1 MNKTKKIYSAI
12 YIVSRALFFVSAFA
26 LFFALLPPAEENG
39 RRAAHYTIF
48 AVCVLTGA
56 ALTVWGAEMKRR
68 GLKNGVSPET
78 FTPTGA
84 QTAVSYFRL
93 ILMAVV
99 IVFPFYVIVVTSL
112 KTDYEA
118 ASLGFSWLPK
128 LGASAEAYKYVFTS
142 DTLDVTIGD
151 ALINTLKTSV
161 VPTLASVFVSALSAY
176 SFAKLEFRGK
186 NALFGVLLLTMMTP
200 GCITLL
206 SSYLLYDAIGWT
218 HSFLPLVVPSFFGAA
233 GIVFFLREYFAG
245 IPDDL
250 LGSARL
256 DGLDDMGIF
265 FRIVMPL
272 SVPAVV
278 AQLVLTFV
286 GKYNDF
292 MGPLIYLTDNE
303 MYTLQIYMRSFTSG
317 SIYNNRVAAAC
328 AISIAPLLLAYL
340 FLQKIILSGIAM
352 SSGLKA

>member
-56 ALTVWGAEMKRR
+56 ALTVWGTEMKRR
-68 GLKNGVSPET
+68 GLKSGVSPET
-78 FTPTGA
+78 FTPAGA
-84 QTAVSYFRL
+84 QTSVSYFWL

-161 VPTLASVFVSALSAY
+161 VPTLASVFVSRS
-176 SFAKLEFRGK
+176 EER
-186 NALFGVLLLTMMTP
+186 
-200 GCITLL
+200 
-206 SSYLLYDAIGWT
+206 
-218 HSFLPLVVPSFFGAA
+218 
-233 GIVFFLREYFAG
+233 R
-245 IPDDL
+245 
-250 LGSARL
+250 
-256 DGLDDMGIF
+256 
-265 FRIVMPL
+265 
-272 SVPAVV
+272 
-278 AQLVLTFV
+278 V
-286 GKYNDF
+286 GK
-292 MGPLIYLTDNE
+292 E
-303 MYTLQIYMRSFTSG
+303 CRSRWSP
-317 SIYNNRVAAAC
+317 YH
-328 AISIAPLLLAYL
+328 
-340 FLQKIILSGIAM
+340 
-352 SSGLKA
+352 

>member
-1 MNKTKKIYSAI
+1 MERTKKIYSAI
-12 YIVSRALFFVSAFA
+12 YLISRALFFAGAFA
-26 LFFALLPPAEENG
+26 FLFAMLPPAEVNG
-39 RRAAHYTIF
+39 RRGAHIAIF
-48 AVCVLTGA
+48 AACLLLGVSLSVYGA
-56 ALTVWGAEMKRR
+56 QMKKH
-68 GLKNGVSPET
+68 GLKNGASPET

-84 QTAVSYFRL
+84 QTAVSYFWL
-93 ILMAVV
+93 IIMAVV
-99 IVFPFYVIVVTSL
+99 IVFPFYVIMVTSL

-128 LGASAEAYKYVFTS
+128 LGASSDAYKYVFSS
-142 DTLDVTIGD
+142 DALDVTIGD
-151 ALINTLKTSV
+151 ALVNTLKTSV

-218 HSFLPLVVPSFFGAA
+218 HSFLPLIVPSFFGGA

-328 AISIAPLLLAYL
+328 AVSIAPLLLAYL

>member
-56 ALTVWGAEMKRR
+56 ALTVWGTEMKRR

-78 FTPTGA
+78 FTPAGA

-200 GCITLL
+200 GCTRF
-206 SSYLLYDAIGWT
+206 YPAIFCTTRSAGRIRFCRWWFPRFSGRRASCFSCANISRESPTTFWAARGLTGWT
-218 HSFLPLVVPSFFGAA
+218 IWGSF
-233 GIVFFLREYFAG
+233 
-245 IPDDL
+245 
-250 LGSARL
+250 SA
-256 DGLDDMGIF
+256 
-265 FRIVMPL
+265 L
-272 SVPAVV
+272 SCRFP
-278 AQLVLTFV
+278 
-286 GKYNDF
+286 Y
-292 MGPLIYLTDNE
+292 PPWW
-303 MYTLQIYMRSFTSG
+303 RSWF
-317 SIYNNRVAAAC
+317 
-328 AISIAPLLLAYL
+328 
-340 FLQKIILSGIAM
+340 
-352 SSGLKA
+352 